1 MRMHRDAA
9 YSEFLERRFGYHAW
23 KTPPAGGS
31 EIGLPLPAFAGTELP
46 GWTLRRTARSRQP
59 DGTPLERAIWVG
71 AANPEQVLD
80 VEMFE
85 RDGLCA
91 AREYVL
97 TLLGDMQ
104 GAAAQREPAES
115 LGDVAFRL
123 GNSAVVFARRNI
135 VVRIRNAG
143 SAIASGIE
151 AARMLDDRLTN
162 PAS

>member
-1 MRMHRDAA
+1 MLMHRDAP
-9 YSEFLERRFGYHAW
+9 YSEYLERRFGFDAW
-23 KTPPAGGS
+23 KTPPAGVP
-31 EIGLPLPAFAGTELP
+31 ETGLSLPAFAGDELP

-71 AANPEQVLD
+71 AADPDQVLD
-80 VEMFE
+80 IEVFE
-85 RDGLCA
+85 RDGPCA
-91 AREYVL
+91 AREFVL

-123 GNSAVVFARRNI
+123 GRRAVVFARRNL

-151 AARMLDDRLTN
+151 PARVLDGRLTI